1 MNRIFR
7 VIWNKVRGCY
17 VVASEIARIHGKS
30 PSRASLRG
38 VAAAA
43 GVVAAMLAS
52 LPAVT
57 QASTIWVPTSDDTMV
72 EPSGTNNKFPNP
84 VTQWTNTWDTGNG
97 NHYILKIV
105 GANGINVGLT
115 NTFDINY
122 TNGNNGEKGYTVQKK
137 TLTISV
143 DPKHLV
149 HYYSVNTVNAGNL
162 ATGAG
167 SNYANDGAKGQY
179 SLAVGLG
186 ARSDGRYS
194 IAFGKS
200 AATDKTGAYGVAI
213 GRYAKVTG
221 GTVVDPDSND
231 PQQRKSYGIAI
242 GDAALSSNNS
252 TVALGDSATALGD
265 KSVSMGRRATVVTGN
280 SIALGNES
288 MVTVEAGNNEF
299 ATYKTVTVP
308 GNFVP
313 QPEYSEVYDK
323 AVKGTS
329 TTTAG
334 ATATAGTTALAPGD
348 ATSFK
353 GAQNNVTYQLN
364 EAVASSG
371 GALSI
376 GNGGENGNRRIQNVA
391 AGQLSDTS
399 TDAVNGAQLYAVMT
413 KPITVKGN
421 ENNASG
427 TEGGSDQI
435 LGSILTVR
443 AAGDVRTEGAFTG
456 KNLKT
461 CVVDGTVALGMA
473 DSPEFTKVILGDD
486 KTTHVDSSGLTIGDG
501 AKFTNEGVDAGN
513 QQIAGVASGGAVDT
527 NAANI
532 GDVNSRRTVVSAG
545 SNVYVEDASQPGDK
559 NKTWK
564 VSADKA
570 TVKTAAGEQYLNVAA
585 GEADE
590 NHVTDYTVSLD
601 AVKLGKN
608 IDISNNTTIT
618 NLDNRVTTNT
628 SNITNNTSNITK
640 LQGGFDLKAGST
652 TSNVALGGAT
662 APTVEF
668 LTADDTMTIGLSG
681 TKVTYGIDKTKLV
694 QNITGDVINQ
704 INNTTSNPV
713 TNIEGKF
720 KVSDGTSANT
730 KTLTISK
737 SGVPEIQF
745 KGETNKIAVEV
756 AGTDS
761 VPVVTVK
768 ADPNLGQNID
778 ISNNT
783 SITNLSAGFNVKAG
797 ANTGAIQA
805 GNTLEFAGKN
815 YVEAE
820 YDSTAKKMTIGLDDA
835 TKNKI
840 DNLSTT
846 INNASKWTI
855 KDGETP
861 AGEKEINSTTPLVV
875 KGENGVTTK
884 VDTGGL
890 TIGLDGSTLSS
901 TINNSSTVITNVQ
914 AKFKIAGDSTGP
926 QEVTVDKTGT
936 QTVKFAGDGN
946 IIESEVGTSGVKYK
960 VNTTN
965 LNTAINNQI
974 ANNLTIIGHTTD
986 INALKAGFTVSNEA
1000 GTKQDITLG
1009 GASKKN
1015 IQFKGETNKILV
1027 EVANASDGATV
1038 TVKADPNLGQH
1049 IDISNNNAI
1058 TTLSAGFNVKAG
1070 ANTGAIQAGN
1080 TLEFAGKNY
1089 VEVEYDSTAKKM
1101 TIGLDDATK
1110 NKIDNL
1116 STTINNASKWTIKD
1130 GETPAGEKE
1139 INSTTPLVV
1148 KGANGVTTK
1157 VDAGG
1162 LTIGLNG
1169 ANLSNT
1175 INNSS
1180 TVINNVEAKFKI
1192 ADTGTGTKTIT

>member
-84 VTQWTNTWDTGNG
+84 ATQWTNTWDTGNG
-97 NHYILKIV
+97 NQYILKIV

-122 TNGNNGEKGYTVQKK
+122 TNGNNGEKGYNVQKK

-421 ENNASG
+421 ENNAAG

-486 KTTHVDSSGLTIGDG
+486 KTTHVDSS
-501 AKFTNEGVDAGN
+501 
-513 QQIAGVASGGAVDT
+513 
-527 NAANI
+527 
-532 GDVNSRRTVVSAG
+532 
-545 SNVYVEDASQPGDK
+545 
-559 NKTWK
+559 
-564 VSADKA
+564 
-570 TVKTAAGEQYLNVAA
+570 
-585 GEADE
+585 
-590 NHVTDYTVSLD
+590 
-601 AVKLGKN
+601 
-608 IDISNNTTIT
+608 
-618 NLDNRVTTNT
+618 
-628 SNITNNTSNITK
+628 
-640 LQGGFDLKAGST
+640 
-652 TSNVALGGAT
+652 ALPLAT
-662 APTVEF
+662 APNSRTR
-668 LTADDTMTIGLSG
+668 
-681 TKVTYGIDKTKLV
+681 
-694 QNITGDVINQ
+694 
-704 INNTTSNPV
+704 
-713 TNIEGKF
+713 
-720 KVSDGTSANT
+720 
-730 KTLTISK
+730 
-737 SGVPEIQF
+737 
-745 KGETNKIAVEV
+745 
-756 AGTDS
+756 
-761 VPVVTVK
+761 
-768 ADPNLGQNID
+768 
-778 ISNNT
+778 
-783 SITNLSAGFNVKAG
+783 
-797 ANTGAIQA
+797 
-805 GNTLEFAGKN
+805 
-815 YVEAE
+815 
-820 YDSTAKKMTIGLDDA
+820 
-835 TKNKI
+835 
-840 DNLSTT
+840 
-846 INNASKWTI
+846 AS
-855 KDGETP
+855 TP
-861 AGEKEINSTTPLVV
+861 A
-875 KGENGVTTK
+875 
-884 VDTGGL
+884 
-890 TIGLDGSTLSS
+890 
-901 TINNSSTVITNVQ
+901 
-914 AKFKIAGDSTGP
+914 
-926 QEVTVDKTGT
+926 
-936 QTVKFAGDGN
+936 
-946 IIESEVGTSGVKYK
+946 TSR
-960 VNTTN
+960 
-965 LNTAINNQI
+965 
-974 ANNLTIIGHTTD
+974 
-986 INALKAGFTVSNEA
+986 SP
-1000 GTKQDITLG
+1000 
-1009 GASKKN
+1009 AS
-1015 IQFKGETNKILV
+1015 
-1027 EVANASDGATV
+1027 
-1038 TVKADPNLGQH
+1038 
-1049 IDISNNNAI
+1049 
-1058 TTLSAGFNVKAG
+1058 
-1070 ANTGAIQAGN
+1070 
-1080 TLEFAGKNY
+1080 
-1089 VEVEYDSTAKKM
+1089 
-1101 TIGLDDATK
+1101 
-1110 NKIDNL
+1110 
-1116 STTINNASKWTIKD
+1116 
-1130 GETPAGEKE
+1130 PA
-1139 INSTTPLVV
+1139 
-1148 KGANGVTTK
+1148 A
-1157 VDAGG
+1157 AR
-1162 LTIGLNG
+1162 
-1169 ANLSNT
+1169 
-1175 INNSS
+1175 
-1180 TVINNVEAKFKI
+1180 
-1192 ADTGTGTKTIT
+1192 

>member
-1 MNRIFR
+1 M
-7 VIWNKVRGCY
+7 
-17 VVASEIARIHGKS
+17 
-30 PSRASLRG
+30 
-38 VAAAA
+38 
-43 GVVAAMLAS
+43 
-52 LPAVT
+52 
-57 QASTIWVPTSDDTMV
+57 
-72 EPSGTNNKFPNP
+72 
-84 VTQWTNTWDTGNG
+84 
-97 NHYILKIV
+97 
-105 GANGINVGLT
+105 
-115 NTFDINY
+115 
-122 TNGNNGEKGYTVQKK
+122 
-137 TLTISV
+137 
-143 DPKHLV
+143 

-652 TSNVALGGAT
+652 TSNVALGGVK
-662 APTVEF
+662 PTVEF
-668 LTADDTMTIGLSG
+668 LTADDTMTVGLSG

-768 ADPNLGQNID
+768 ADPNLGQ
-778 ISNNT
+778 
-783 SITNLSAGFNVKAG
+783 
-797 ANTGAIQA
+797 
-805 GNTLEFAGKN
+805 
-815 YVEAE
+815 
-820 YDSTAKKMTIGLDDA
+820 
-835 TKNKI
+835 
-840 DNLSTT
+840 
-846 INNASKWTI
+846 
-855 KDGETP
+855 
-861 AGEKEINSTTPLVV
+861 
-875 KGENGVTTK
+875 
-884 VDTGGL
+884 
-890 TIGLDGSTLSS
+890 
-901 TINNSSTVITNVQ
+901 
-914 AKFKIAGDSTGP
+914 
-926 QEVTVDKTGT
+926 
-936 QTVKFAGDGN
+936 
-946 IIESEVGTSGVKYK
+946 
-960 VNTTN
+960 
-965 LNTAINNQI
+965 
-974 ANNLTIIGHTTD
+974 
-986 INALKAGFTVSNEA
+986 
-1000 GTKQDITLG
+1000 
-1009 GASKKN
+1009 
-1015 IQFKGETNKILV
+1015 
-1027 EVANASDGATV
+1027 
-1038 TVKADPNLGQH
+1038 H
-1049 IDISNNNAI
+1049 IDISNNSTITNLDNRVTTNAGNI
-1058 TTLSAGFNVKAG
+1058 TNNATNITKLQGGFDLKAG
-1070 ANTGAIQAGN
+1070 TATSNVALGGATAP
-1080 TLEFAGKNY
+1080 TVEFA
-1089 VEVEYDSTAKKM
+1089 TADDTM
-1101 TIGLDDATK
+1101 TVGL
-1110 NKIDNL
+1110 
-1116 STTINNASKWTIKD
+1116 
-1130 GETPAGEKE
+1130 
-1139 INSTTPLVV
+1139 
-1148 KGANGVTTK
+1148 
-1157 VDAGG
+1157 
-1162 LTIGLNG
+1162 
-1169 ANLSNT
+1169 
-1175 INNSS
+1175 
-1180 TVINNVEAKFKI
+1180 
-1192 ADTGTGTKTIT
+1192 TGTKVTYGIDKTKLVQNITGDVINQINNTTSNPVINIEGKFKVSDGTSANTKTLTISKSG

>member
-652 TSNVALGGAT
+652 TSNVALGGVK
-662 APTVEF
+662 PTVEF
-668 LTADDTMTIGLSG
+668 LTADDTMTVGLSG

-768 ADPNLGQNID
+768 ADPNLGQ
-778 ISNNT
+778 
-783 SITNLSAGFNVKAG
+783 
-797 ANTGAIQA
+797 
-805 GNTLEFAGKN
+805 
-815 YVEAE
+815 
-820 YDSTAKKMTIGLDDA
+820 
-835 TKNKI
+835 
-840 DNLSTT
+840 
-846 INNASKWTI
+846 
-855 KDGETP
+855 
-861 AGEKEINSTTPLVV
+861 
-875 KGENGVTTK
+875 
-884 VDTGGL
+884 
-890 TIGLDGSTLSS
+890 
-901 TINNSSTVITNVQ
+901 
-914 AKFKIAGDSTGP
+914 
-926 QEVTVDKTGT
+926 
-936 QTVKFAGDGN
+936 
-946 IIESEVGTSGVKYK
+946 
-960 VNTTN
+960 
-965 LNTAINNQI
+965 
-974 ANNLTIIGHTTD
+974 
-986 INALKAGFTVSNEA
+986 
-1000 GTKQDITLG
+1000 
-1009 GASKKN
+1009 
-1015 IQFKGETNKILV
+1015 
-1027 EVANASDGATV
+1027 
-1038 TVKADPNLGQH
+1038 H
-1049 IDISNNNAI
+1049 IDISNNSTITNLDNRVTTNAGNI
-1058 TTLSAGFNVKAG
+1058 TNNATNITKLQGGFDLKAG
-1070 ANTGAIQAGN
+1070 TATSNVALGGATAP
-1080 TLEFAGKNY
+1080 TVEFA
-1089 VEVEYDSTAKKM
+1089 TADDTM
-1101 TIGLDDATK
+1101 TVGL
-1110 NKIDNL
+1110 
-1116 STTINNASKWTIKD
+1116 
-1130 GETPAGEKE
+1130 
-1139 INSTTPLVV
+1139 
-1148 KGANGVTTK
+1148 
-1157 VDAGG
+1157 
-1162 LTIGLNG
+1162 
-1169 ANLSNT
+1169 
-1175 INNSS
+1175 
-1180 TVINNVEAKFKI
+1180 
-1192 ADTGTGTKTIT
+1192 TGTKVTYGIDKTKLVQNITGDVINQINNTTSNPVINIEGKFKVSDGTSANTKTLTISKSG